1 MFEYLK
7 ALMLRFWD
15 QVCLILV
22 GTTSPPLLLPS
33 EDHATKTQAKDCTP
47 PDPGRPPLAPKR
59 VCKADLL
66 YGPYYIDDDLS
77 EFFSEDHADI
87 VMRIAPE
94 LGTLNSTKKGQ

>member
-22 GTTSPPLLLPS
+22 GTTSPPLLLPYD
-33 EDHATKTQAKDCTP
+33 EDVVEQAQAKDCTP

-59 VCKADLL
+59 V
-66 YGPYYIDDDLS
+66 YYIDADLS
-77 EFFSEDHADI
+77 EFFSEDPTDI

-94 LGTLNSTKKGQ
+94 LGMLNSTKKDQ